1 MFSWNTLFSIF
12 STFLRTTDFSEVEV
26 GRTLHI
32 NVNLSGNGTLQSS
45 STDTTY
51 GSKTSSE
58 QRK

>member
-1 MFSWNTLFSIF
+1 MEYSIF